1 MDGRVHEWLLLI
13 YKVPREPTS
22 RRVAVWR
29 RLRRLGAMLLHDA
42 AWILPANQWTREQ
55 VQWVAT
61 EIMEMEGEVT
71 VWESRLTYGEDQAL
85 IEQFQAQVAP
95 TYAAILAELRQKD
108 ADLIALSRRYQQA
121 RALDYFPSELEARA
135 RESLLKARESV
146 GR

>member
-1 MDGRVHEWLLLI
+1 MHEWLVLI

-42 AWILPANQWTREQ
+42 AWILPATQWTREQ

-61 EIMEMEGEVT
+61 EILELEGEVT
-71 VWESRLTYGEDQAL
+71 VWESRLTFGEDRAMV
-85 IEQFQAQVAP
+85 EQFQAQVAP
-95 TYAAILAELRQKD
+95 TYAAILSEMRNPD

-121 RALDYFPSELEARA
+121 RALDYFPGELEKSV
-135 RESLLKARESV
+135 RESLLKARE
-146 GR
+146 GADR

>member
-1 MDGRVHEWLLLI
+1 
-13 YKVPREPTS
+13 
-22 RRVAVWR
+22 
-29 RLRRLGAMLLHDA
+29 MLLHDA
-42 AWILPANQWTREQ
+42 AWILPATQWTREQ

-61 EIMEMEGEVT
+61 EILEMEGEVT
-71 VWESRLTYGEDQAL
+71 VWESRLTFGEDQAL

-135 RESLLKARESV
+135 RESLLKAREV
-146 GR
+146 AGR